1 MELINIQPCC
11 HATLSVCNDTV
22 LDTLHH
28 NKHCDGTKLR
38 TQVADTVNG
47 EMVINVNV
55 RLMIKDVQRTID
67 KKL

>member
-1 MELINIQPCC
+1 M
-11 HATLSVCNDTV
+11 V

-47 EMVINVNV
+47 ETVINVNV